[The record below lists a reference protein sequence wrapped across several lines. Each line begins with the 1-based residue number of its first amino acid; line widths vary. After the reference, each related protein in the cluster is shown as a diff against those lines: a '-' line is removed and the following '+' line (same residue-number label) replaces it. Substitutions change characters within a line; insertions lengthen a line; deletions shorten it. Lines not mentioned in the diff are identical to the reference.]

1 MPKAATPLS
10 WIRRNFSSK
19 FKKNCWRNYD
29 VALPQSHHHVYDHGT
44 LQNIIRIEHSI
55 HSLFICVNFSYI
67 PILSDLWLPPIKLP
81 KTALMPYPVLS
92 GLRLNIVIRC
102 FYTTQV
108 KLSKMSLLNYL
119 VHSSCIGYTKPL
131 FYCGISFHRLI
142 FIDNWT
148 LISLVFNSSVS
159 CSIEL
164 YSMYIFLFIIKK
176 SPLVCITIPK
186 GLKFH
191 LLSCI
196 INS

>member
-1 MPKAATPLS
+1 
-10 WIRRNFSSK
+10 
-19 FKKNCWRNYD
+19 
-29 VALPQSHHHVYDHGT
+29 
-44 LQNIIRIEHSI
+44 
-55 HSLFICVNFSYI
+55 
-67 PILSDLWLPPIKLP
+67 
-81 KTALMPYPVLS
+81 MPYPVLS
-92 GLRLNIVIRC
+92 ELRLNIVIRC

-142 FIDNWT
+142 FIDNST
-148 LISLVFNSSVS
+148 IISLIFNSSVS

-176 SPLVCITIPK
+176 SPLSMYLPYLK

-191 LLSCI
+191 LISVI
-196 INS
+196 IFISNEYDI